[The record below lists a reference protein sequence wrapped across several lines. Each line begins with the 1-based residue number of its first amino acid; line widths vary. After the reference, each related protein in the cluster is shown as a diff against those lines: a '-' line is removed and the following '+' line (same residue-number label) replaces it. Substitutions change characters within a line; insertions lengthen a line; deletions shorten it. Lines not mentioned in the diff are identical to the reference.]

1 MHFCEQV
8 DEKRKMAGESSL
20 RLALI
25 YEFLSNTGDDC
36 GQLPEEI
43 RESFNKVV
51 SRGAYIPVIA
61 RPCILGFSSPSLR
74 GAAEEMKRGATKQSP
89 CIISNIIFAKI
100 ASGDCFVAQRTRC
113 LTAPRNDGMGDPC
126 LVKMLS
132 ASN

>member
-1 MHFCEQV
+1 VHFCEQV
-8 DEKRKMAGESSL
+8 DEKRKMTGESRL

-51 SRGAYIPVIA
+51 SRGASIPVIA

-74 GAAEEMKRGATKQSP
+74 GAAEEMKRGRDEA
-89 CIISNIIFAKI
+89 ISNIIFAKI